1 MSSILPEAARTALRA
16 KPTESLGTYPTP
28 IDAMPRFRTIL
39 GLAQRILVK
48 RDDAI
53 SFGFGGNKVR
63 KLRYVLAAAR
73 AAGAD
78 ALITCGGLQSNH
90 ARATAA
96 AAAALGFRCHIVTNA
111 AKPERYTA
119 NALLNHLLG
128 ATVEYVKG
136 REDRIPGMERAAER
150 LRHEGRTPYI
160 VPLGASTPVGAL
172 GYAAAVEEMLDQME
186 EAPDVIVLASS
197 SGGTLAG
204 LHAGLALNGLS
215 TRIIG
220 ISADDPPAA
229 VEASVR
235 GILAGMGELLGID
248 GAELARDAALEV
260 DDSFVGPGYGLATE
274 ASIDAQ
280 QAAAT
285 TEAVFVDHTYTAKAL
300 AALIEYCKDGRIAHD
315 ATVLFWHTGG
325 QVGLFA

>member
-1 MSSILPEAARTALRA
+1 MSSTRSDAALAALRA
-16 KPTESLGTYPTP
+16 TPAAPLGTYPTP
-28 IDAMPRFRTIL
+28 IDPMTRFGDVL
-39 GLAQRILVK
+39 GLTQRILIK

-63 KLRYVLAAAR
+63 KLRYVLPVAQ

-78 ALITCGGLQSNH
+78 VLITCGGLQSNH

-96 AAAALGFRCHIVTNA
+96 AATALGLRCHIVTNA
-111 AKPERYTA
+111 AKPERYTG

-128 ATVEYVKG
+128 ATVDYVGG
-136 REDRIPGMERAAER
+136 REDRIPGMERAAQR
-150 LRHEGRTPYI
+150 FRDEGLTPYI

-172 GYAAAVEEMLDQME
+172 GYAAAVEEMLGQIG
-186 EAPDVIVLASS
+186 APDVIVLASS

-229 VEASVR
+229 IETSVR
-235 GILAGMGELLGID
+235 GILTGMGELLGVD
-248 GAELARDAALEV
+248 GAVLAHEATLEI
-260 DDSFVGPGYGLATE
+260 DDGFVGPGYGLATE
-274 ASIDAQ
+274 ASLHAQ
-280 QAAAT
+280 RAAAAT
-285 TEAVFVDHTYTAKAL
+285 EAIFVDHTYTAKAL
-300 AALIEYCKDGRIAHD
+300 AAVIAYCTSGRIPRD